1 MLFAIVVVRLR
12 LLGMIKFSVV
22 AVAACGQWFTYV
34 PEVDFG
40 NITDPPFLS
49 SRSSCFVKRLNDT

>member
-1 MLFAIVVVRLR
+1 
-12 LLGMIKFSVV
+12 VV

-40 NITDPPFLS
+40 NITVIVRKWTLS
-49 SRSSCFVKRLNDT
+49 LG